1 MMVLSFGFYH
11 FYWFYL
17 TWKQYRDHT
26 RTKAYPIWHA
36 LTYFV
41 PIYYFFRVHAHM
53 RSFKE
58 LMVDASLS
66 STISP
71 GWAVLLIIIYVGLW
85 NASALTALIIT
96 VALEVIGNLFV
107 LGVLL
112 QVQSNLNRY
121 WSSLANVRAVKA
133 PTGKGEVFVVALG
146 LLLWGLTAGA
156 LLLIRALKY

>member
-1 MMVLSFGFYH
+1 
-11 FYWFYL
+11 
-17 TWKQYRDHT
+17 
-26 RTKAYPIWHA
+26 
-36 LTYFV
+36 
-41 PIYYFFRVHAHM
+41 M

-71 GWAVLLIIIYVGLW
+71 GWAVLLIIIYFGLW
-85 NASALTALIIT
+85 NASALTALKIT

-121 WSSLANVRAVKA
+121 WSSPGQNLIC
-133 PTGKGEVFVVALG
+133 TGRRLNQFFDGRCRLNCRYGV
-146 LLLWGLTAGA
+146 
-156 LLLIRALKY
+156 